1 MTGVQTCALP
11 ICFPVTI
18 LAYTTVLKDH
28 GTEVCCKTVY
38 GANYVKK
45 VTHPPSDARFEGTPS
60 KASPNVAIFEI
71 MAETNV
77 PVTFQRIRGG
87 EIGDINASAMLFL
100 TPSGGKVGSYVFYKT
115 ANNTWTQQ
123 SWLNAPAGSTPKS
136 ICATRNDAYDWQTQY
151 ARDFSSSR
159 QAYKSTT
166 FYLNATK
173 NNNQGVVTTAKF
185 KPSIVNSLSELARTF
200 NIDLPHDDAPMTL
213 RNLIRCHKSSGHKS
227 AVQQLSKILDDANMR
242 NNLPTIPEDDGY
254 QVILPTQK
262 NVTAPI
268 TDYFVQLF
276 NMGTINNGTV
286 ANTGDDQSNSMTG
299 VLPTDATQLLNLSRK
314 AASRLAQEGAFV
326 VQSDSDDV
334 NLFTSVPINRE
345 DTNFP
350 GKNGLL
356 LTLLVWFNPL
366 SSGGVGT
373 VNYVPLLDDSPRSG
387 TEREK
392 FSDIPWNMSDWSW
405 TLFDG
410 LSTTNAEAWGLP
422 YITVKT
428 VTGWEAQ
435 PRTKS
440 FAALV
445 QRLLPLP
452 DPDALEMAAGIH
464 SQRPDSLPAS
474 ANDLGSI
481 ASTVLQ
487 FLPTAVGWLKDLFGS
502 KPKQEQAMQKAREF
516 VRPKPQRPKKQPS
529 VNKIANAVAN
539 KLEHKQHGAPI
550 NTYIKNARNQNRPKP
565 KRDSRAPRI
574 VADKNPGE
582 QYAQPRGRSN
592 SRLRSSSQKRPLSRV
607 RTGSM

>member
-1 MTGVQTCALP
+1 MSDTL
-11 ICFPVTI
+11 
-18 LAYTTVLKDH
+18 VLKDH

-77 PVTFQRIRGG
+77 PVTFQTVRGG
-87 EIGDINASAMLFL
+87 SEINDINATALLFL

-115 ANNTWTQQ
+115 ANNTWAQQ
-123 SWLNAPAGSTPKS
+123 SWLNPPAGSSPKA

-185 KPSIVNSLSELARTF
+185 KPSIINSLAELFRAF
-200 NIDLPHDDAPMTL
+200 SIDLPNSDAPLTL
-213 RNLIRCHKSSGHKS
+213 RNLIKCHKAANHKQ
-227 AVQQLSKILDDANMR
+227 AVQQLSKILEETTAR
-242 NNLPTIPEDDGY
+242 FGLPTIPEDDGY
-254 QVILPTQK
+254 QVISPNQS
-262 NVTAPI
+262 NGANPSAPFS
-268 TDYFVQLF
+268 DYYVQLF
-276 NMGTINNGTV
+276 NLGTIDNGTV
-286 ANTGDDQSNSMTG
+286 GTVGTDQSSWLNN
-299 VLPTDATQLLNLSRK
+299 VLPSDATQLLNLSRK

-334 NLFTSVPINRE
+334 NLFTSVPIGRDAN
-345 DTNFP
+345 NYP

-356 LTLLVWFNPL
+356 LTLLIWFNP
-366 SSGGVGT
+366 GPAPGVI
-373 VNYVPLLDDSPRSG
+373 NYVPLLDDSPRSG

-410 LSTTNAEAWGLP
+410 LSTTNSEAWGLP

-440 FAALV
+440 FAALI

-464 SQRPDSLPAS
+464 AQRPDSLPAS

-487 FLPTAVGWLKDLFGS
+487 FLPSAVGWLKDLFGS

-516 VRPKPQRPKKQPS
+516 VQPKRSRSKSKKPPSATSIAKAVVNKIEHKPDWRTKGAPSVRFNTARTQPKPQREP
-529 VNKIANAVAN
+529 
-539 KLEHKQHGAPI
+539 
-550 NTYIKNARNQNRPKP
+550 
-565 KRDSRAPRI
+565 RAPRI

-592 SRLRSSSQKRPLSRV
+592 SRQRSSSKKRSV
-607 RTGSM
+607 SN

>member
-1 MTGVQTCALP
+1 
-11 ICFPVTI
+11 
-18 LAYTTVLKDH
+18 
-28 GTEVCCKTVY
+28 
-38 GANYVKK
+38 
-45 VTHPPSDARFEGTPS
+45 
-60 KASPNVAIFEI
+60 

-77 PVTFQRIRGG
+77 PVTFQTIRGND
-87 EIGDINASAMLFL
+87 IRDINATAMLFL

-115 ANNTWTQQ
+115 ANNTWAQQ
-123 SWLNAPAGSTPKS
+123 QWLNAPSGTNPKA

-151 ARDFSSSR
+151 ARDFACSR

-185 KPSIVNSLSELARTF
+185 KPAIINTLQELSRSF
-200 NIDLPHDDAPMTL
+200 NLDLPNSDSAMTL
-213 RNLIRCHKSSGHKS
+213 RNLIKCHKAANHKL
-227 AVQQLSKILDDANMR
+227 AVQQLNRILDDTTKR
-242 NNLPTIPEDDGY
+242 FNLPTIPEDDGY
-254 QVILPTQK
+254 QVISPAQ
-262 NVTAPI
+262 NRDNSNPSAPFS
-268 TDYFVQLF
+268 DYYVQMF
-276 NMGTINNGTV
+276 NLGTINGGTNNNV
-286 ANTGDDQSNSMTG
+286 GDDNSQWLTG

-326 VQSDSDDV
+326 VQGDSDDV
-334 NLFTSVPINRE
+334 NLFTSVPLNRDE
-345 DTNFP
+345 NNFP
-350 GKNGLL
+350 GKNGLV
-356 LTLLVWFNPL
+356 LTLMCWMNPL
-366 SSGGVGT
+366 AAPGSQ
-373 VNYVPLLDDSPRSG
+373 VNYATLYDDIIRSG

-422 YITVKT
+422 YITIKT

-464 SQRPDSLPAS
+464 AQRPDSLPAS

-516 VRPKPQRPKKQPS
+516 VRPKPNKPKPKKQPS
-529 VNKIANAVAN
+529 ANKIANAVAN
-539 KLEHKQHGAPI
+539 KLEHKGVPV
-550 NTYIKNARNQNRPKP
+550 NTYIDTKSYSNTYKNT
-565 KRDSRAPRI
+565 
-574 VADKNPGE
+574 
-582 QYAQPRGRSN
+582 Y
-592 SRLRSSSQKRPLSRV
+592 
-607 RTGSM
+607 

>member
-1 MTGVQTCALP
+1 MSD
-11 ICFPVTI
+11 
-18 LAYTTVLKDH
+18 TTVLKDH
-28 GTEVCCKTVY
+28 GVEVCCKTVY

-77 PVTFQRIRGG
+77 PVTFQAIKDKT
-87 EIGDINASAMLFL
+87 ITDINASAILFL

-115 ANNTWTQQ
+115 GNNTWAQQ
-123 SWLNAPAGSTPKS
+123 QWLNAPSGTSPKA

-159 QAYKSTT
+159 QAYKSVT

-185 KPSIVNSLSELARTF
+185 KPSIVNSLAEISRAF
-200 NIDLPHDDAPMTL
+200 NIDMPQSDAPMTL
-213 RNLIRCHKSSGHKS
+213 RNLINCHKAAGHKQ
-227 AVQQLSKILDDANMR
+227 AVQQLTKILEDATSR
-242 NNLPTIPEDDGY
+242 YNLPTIPEDDGY
-254 QVILPTQK
+254 QVISPAQNKGNNNPT
-262 NVTAPI
+262 NAI
-268 TDYFVQLF
+268 SDYFIQLF
-276 NMGTINNGTV
+276 NMGTINNGTYS
-286 ANTGDDQSNSMTG
+286 TPTQDNSYWMNG

-334 NLFTSVPINRE
+334 NLFTSIPINRDE
-345 DTNFP
+345 ANFP

-366 SSGGVGT
+366 PNGGVGQ
-373 VNYVPLLDDSPRSG
+373 VNYIPLLDDSPRSG

-410 LSTTNAEAWGLP
+410 LSTSNAEAWGLP

-474 ANDLGSI
+474 ANDLGTI

-516 VRPKPQRPKKQPS
+516 VRPKPNKPMPKKQPP
-529 VNKIANAVAN
+529 VNKIANAVVN
-539 KLEHKQHGAPI
+539 KIEHKGIPI
-550 NTYIKNARNQNRPKP
+550 NKYIKNANARWQPKP
-565 KRDSRAPRI
+565 QRPPRAPRI

-582 QYAQPRGRSN
+582 QYARPRGRSIT
-592 SRLRSSSQKRPLSRV
+592 RQPPPSQKRSMSR
-607 RTGSM
+607 RSSL

>member
-1 MTGVQTCALP
+1 MSD
-11 ICFPVTI
+11 
-18 LAYTTVLKDH
+18 TTVLKDH

-77 PVTFQRIRGG
+77 PVTFQKIRGG
-87 EIGDINASAMLFL
+87 EIADINASAMLFL

-115 ANNTWTQQ
+115 ANNTWAQQ
-123 SWLNAPAGSTPKS
+123 QWLNAPSGSSPKA

-185 KPSIVNSLSELARTF
+185 KPSIVNSLTEVARAF
-200 NIDLPHDDAPMTL
+200 NIDLPHTDAPMTL
-213 RNLIRCHKSSGHKS
+213 RNLIKCHKSAGHKS
-227 AVQQLSKILDDANMR
+227 AVQQLSKILEDANMR

-254 QVILPTQK
+254 QVISPAQTK
-262 NVTAPI
+262 NVAAPI
-268 TDYFVQLF
+268 SDYFIQLF

-286 ANTGDDQSNSMTG
+286 STTGDDQSYWLNG

-334 NLFTSVPINRE
+334 NLFQSIPIGRDEN
-345 DTNFP
+345 NYP

-356 LTLLVWFNPL
+356 LTVMVWFNPL
-366 SSGGVGT
+366 TNGGVGQ

-410 LSTTNAEAWGLP
+410 LSTSNAEAWGLP

-428 VTGWEAQ
+428 VTRWEAQ
-435 PRTKS
+435 LRTKS

-464 SQRPDSLPAS
+464 AQRPDSLPAS

-516 VRPKPQRPKKQPS
+516 VRPKPNKPKPKKQPS
-529 VNKIANAVAN
+529 ANKIANAVAN
-539 KLEHKQHGAPI
+539 KLEHKGVPV
-550 NTYIKNARNQNRPKP
+550 NTYIKSARGQPKP
-565 KRDSRAPRI
+565 QRQPRAPRI

-582 QYAQPRGRSN
+582 QYAQARGRSN
-592 SRLRSSSQKRPLSRV
+592 SRQRSSSHKRSLSKS
-607 RTGSM
+607 T